1 MRILA
6 IAGVI
11 AALIMPAHAQN
22 KMDAEQEKGN
32 KAELE
37 KDMAKRKKESE
48 EIEKAY
54 NETMRKT
61 REQPAAKK
69 MDPWA
74 NMR

>member
-6 IAGVI
+6 IL
-11 AALIMPAHAQN
+11 ALIAGLALPAYAQSQ
-22 KMDAEQEKGN
+22 MEGQDRER
-32 KAELE
+32 KAELD
-37 KDMAKRKKESE
+37 KAIADKKKESQ

-61 REQPAAKK
+61 RDQTTAKK

>member
-22 KMDAEQEKGN
+22 KMDAEQEKSG

-37 KDMAKRKKESE
+37 KDMAKRKKESQ

-61 REQPAAKK
+61 RDQPAAKK

>member
-6 IAGVI
+6 IVGVI
-11 AALIMPAHAQN
+11 AALIMPAHAQT
-22 KMDAEQEKGN
+22 KMDQENEKN
-32 KAELE
+32 SKAELE

-61 REQPAAKK
+61 RDQPAAKK

>member
-1 MRILA
+1 
-6 IAGVI
+6 
-11 AALIMPAHAQN
+11 
-22 KMDAEQEKGN
+22 MDEQDQKNG

-54 NETMRKT
+54 NDTMRKT
-61 REQPAAKK
+61 RDQPAAKK